1 MTNEEL
7 ARYVGSKIRE
17 YRKQKGWTQNELA
30 NKLGINKTT
39 VSNYEVGFRTPRQ
52 KLLFKIADI
61 FGVSINDIFPSI
73 HGKERKTTLPTP
85 DNISETTK
93 ILDNIFVNLD
103 KSNQALLIK
112 NAKEL
117 FEKQNKEK
125 IIEIHEKSPKY
136 EISEPALVEVIG
148 HSQVA
153 AGLGYGYDDEDNY
166 TVYTDRDD
174 LPCYDLATMVSGKSM
189 EPEYPSGEMLLLRDL
204 GTTSYNG
211 ELCVIADDDKSYFK
225 KLYTE
230 DDQLRLVSLN
240 PEYDDIIIPFP
251 PDEGSHIKIFSVV
264 DSFEPVEY

>member
-1 MTNEEL
+1 MESKKRKQIIAENITKYRKEKGITQKEL
-7 ARYVGSKIRE
+7 AEAVGVSSSAMTE
-17 YRKQKGWTQNELA
+17 YMKLRTAPSYGVIQNIA
-30 NKLGINKTT
+30 DYFGVKKSDIDST
-39 VSNYEVGFRTPRQ
+39 FRQ
-52 KLLFKIADI
+52 KNEP
-61 FGVSINDIFPSI
+61 V
-73 HGKERKTTLPTP
+73 
-85 DNISETTK
+85 SETK
-93 ILDNIFVNLD
+93 RILDNIFENLD
-103 KSNQALLIK
+103 KSNQTLLIN

-117 FEKQNKEK
+117 FEKQNIEK
-125 IIEIHEKSPKY
+125 VIQIHEKAPAY
-136 EISEPALVEVIG
+136 EIEEPEKLHEVIG

-166 TVYTDRDD
+166 IVYTDRDD
-174 LPCYDLATMVSGKSM
+174 LPCYDLATMVTGKSM
-189 EPEYPSGEMLLLRDL
+189 EPEYHKGQMLLLRDL

-264 DSFEPVEY
+264 DSFEPVDG